1 MDINNILIICGAII
15 TLVVIA
21 KMFGIPFKKIIK
33 LIINSIL
40 GGVLIFII
48 NQTTSTFGIHIGLNV
63 ITSIF
68 IGIFGIPGVLL
79 LIAIKFF

>member
-1 MDINNILIICGAII
+1 MDIYNAGIIAISIIALAII
-15 TLVVIA
+15 MKI
-21 KMFGIPFKKIIK
+21 FNIPLKKIIK

-40 GGVLIFII
+40 GGILIFGI
-48 NQTTSTFGIHIGLNV
+48 NQTTPIFGIHIGLNV
-63 ITSIF
+63 VTSVI